1 MVLGAGRG
9 TRLASM
15 GLTVP
20 KVLVEIGGLPL
31 LHRQVDYLAR
41 NGVRRVVVNAHHL
54 ADAIEDFA
62 AQYRGAA
69 EVVVVRE
76 AELLGTAGGVR
87 NALAEL
93 GDGPFFVLYGDVV
106 VDEPLAPI
114 AAAHAAAAAAATVT
128 VYETDDVEGKGTV
141 VVDAHDRVTRFAE
154 KEPGTPVP
162 ALVNA
167 GLYVIEPRL
176 VRPLTRGEEADFGH
190 DVFPA
195 ALAAGEPLLA
205 HRLAEPVIDVGTPEG
220 LALARARAA
229 DSLL

>member
-20 KVLVEIGGLPL
+20 KVLVDIGDVPL
-31 LHRQVDYLAR
+31 LGRQVDYLGR
-41 NGVRRVVVNAHHL
+41 HGVGRVVVNAHHL

-62 AQYRGAA
+62 RQYRGAV

-76 AELLGTAGGVR
+76 AHLLGTAGGVR
-87 NALAEL
+87 NALGEL

-106 VDEPLAPI
+106 VDEPLGPI
-114 AAAHAAAAAAATVT
+114 AEAHAASGAAATVT

-154 KEPGTPVP
+154 KEPDTPVP

-176 VRPLTRGEEADFGH
+176 LAGLEPGVEADFGH

-195 ALAAGEPLLA
+195 ALAAGERLMV

-229 DSLL
+229 DSLQ